1 MSIDSTEQTPSPFT
15 RPGFITAALVVA
27 LVVVLGIVLA
37 IVNAG
42 RNPDPTSTT
51 APEATPTPAASSSS
65 GDAESICGLRGEEL
79 DGTVTTSPAA
89 DWQYVGTVAYPT
101 SSTAGPGA
109 TDLAA
114 GFGYCFQRSPE
125 GALFA
130 AAHALAVGFAPEN
143 RAWLEYVVAPGPFRE
158 ELLTEGTGSSS
169 EGIRAR
175 IGGFRVLSYDGATA
189 RIDLAGEGSTPAGSM
204 TFSVVYE
211 LTWHD
216 GDWKIRADTATPFD
230 FSSIPNLAGYVT
242 WGP

>member
-1 MSIDSTEQTPSPFT
+1 MSTDSTEQGPSPFS
-15 RPGFITAALVVA
+15 RPGFIVAALVVA

-42 RNPDPTSTT
+42 RSPDPATATT
-51 APEATPTPAASSSS
+51 PEATPPPTSSPSS
-65 GDAESICGLRGEEL
+65 GEVESVCGLRGEEL
-79 DGTVTTSPAA
+79 DGTVTTPPAA

-101 SSTAGPGA
+101 SSAVGPGA
-109 TDLAA
+109 TDQAA
-114 GFGYCFQRSPE
+114 GFGYCFQRTPE

-130 AAHALAVGFAPEN
+130 AAHALALGFAPEN
-143 RAWLEYVVAPGPFRE
+143 RAWLEYVVAPGPFRD
-158 ELLTEGTGSSS
+158 ELLTEGTTSSS
-169 EGIRAR
+169 EGTRAR
-175 IGGFRVLSYDGATA
+175 IGGFRVLSYDGSTA

-216 GDWKIRADTATPFD
+216 GDWKVRADTATPFD
-230 FSSIPNLAGYVT
+230 FSSIPNLAGYVM